1 MHSNQIKES
10 FLNFFKNKNHQIVP
24 SESVI
29 ADGEDKS
36 LMFINAGMNPF
47 KNIFLGLEQ
56 SPAKRICNSQK
67 CIRIS
72 GKHNDLE
79 EVGLDTYHHTF
90 FEMLGNWSF
99 ADYYKREII
108 LWSWELLTQI
118 WKIDPE
124 RLFVSIYHNDEE
136 AYCIWRDEVGIEEKR
151 ILKFGEKENFWE
163 MAETGPCGPCSEI
176 HYDKGDL
183 RTQEETYQDKILG
196 VNGESD
202 RYIEIWNLVFIQYN
216 RNESGDLSP
225 LKNKFI
231 DTGMG
236 FERIAAVLQNKES
249 NYETDIFAELITKV
263 ESLSGKKYSDK
274 KNQIAIRVIVDHIR
288 MISFSI
294 VDGEI
299 PSNEGR
305 GYVIRRVIR
314 RAFRYGTTLGINKPF
329 LHEIVTTLA
338 EKMKD
343 FYPSLL
349 EQKERVAKIIFHEEQ
364 TFAITLEEGTQLLK
378 NILAQKKENNENKIT
393 GKEAFTLY
401 DTYGFPLDLTKL
413 ILAESNFKVSE
424 EDFQK
429 ELIRQ
434 RQQSSKQAKKT

>member
-1 MHSNQIKES
+1 M
-10 FLNFFKNKNHQIVP
+10 
-24 SESVI
+24 
-29 ADGEDKS
+29 
-36 LMFINAGMNPF
+36 
-47 KNIFLGLEQ
+47 
-56 SPAKRICNSQK
+56 
-67 CIRIS
+67 
-72 GKHNDLE
+72 
-79 EVGLDTYHHTF
+79 
-90 FEMLGNWSF
+90 
-99 ADYYKREII
+99 
-108 LWSWELLTQI
+108 TQV
-118 WKIDPE
+118 WKIAPE
-124 RLFVSIYHNDEE
+124 RLFVSIYHDDDE
-136 AYCIWRDEVGIEEKR
+136 AYYIWKDEVGIEEKR

-183 RTQEETYQDKILG
+183 NTQEETYQDTILG
-196 VNGESD
+196 VNGEND

-236 FERIAAVLQNKES
+236 FERIAMVLQNKES
-249 NYETDIFAELITKV
+249 NYDTDIFAELIAKV
-263 ESLSGKKYSDK
+263 ELLSGKKYSDT
-274 KNQIAIRVIVDHIR
+274 KNQVAIRVIVDHIR

-343 FYPSLL
+343 SYPSLL
-349 EQKERVAKIIFHEEQ
+349 EQKKRVAKIIFYEEQ
-364 TFAITLEEGTQLLK
+364 SFAITLEKGTQLLK
-378 NILAQKKENNENKIT
+378 NILAQKKQNNENKIT

-413 ILAESNFKVSE
+413 ILAESNFTVSE
-424 EDFQK
+424 EEFQK

-434 RQQSSKQAKKT
+434 RQQSSKQVKKKIMILALLLNYSKS